1 LHKDC
6 ECACH
11 HSPSNGLALAAIY
24 HHYTSSEVS
33 TDLFVA
39 AKMLI
44 KAKQAKARVADKN
57 DKKKKFYK
65 QA

>member
-1 LHKDC
+1 
-6 ECACH
+6 
-11 HSPSNGLALAAIY
+11 
-24 HHYTSSEVS
+24 
-33 TDLFVA
+33 
-39 AKMLI
+39 MLI